1 MKQFLSL
8 FIFMMLIIISS
19 CQEKA
24 KTGHSNVEVFN
35 QFSDLDNV
43 IQAHS
48 DKILVL
54 NFWATTCPPCIK
66 EMPHF
71 NELRDQFS
79 QDELEIWLV
88 SLDNLRRLEDKVYP
102 FVLKY
107 NLKPNVGLLAD
118 ENYSYW
124 TEKIDS
130 SWMGALPATLIK
142 YGDSTS
148 FKFGAY
154 ETYAELL
161 EDVKKIKPNK
171 VQKTAS
177 DDIRFDPVKWKVKKG
192 GEYPYRDQMLNDLVT
207 NDSIRSLNQKQLI
220 NLLGEPKRTE
230 NNHLF
235 YLISEKKAVITLHT
249 KTLVIKYKDENELEW
264 MKIHQ

>member
-1 MKQFLSL
+1 M
-8 FIFMMLIIISS
+8 ISS

-24 KTGHSNVEVFN
+24 NTRQPNVEVFN
-35 QFSDLDNV
+35 QFSDLNK
-43 IQAHS
+43 IIEAHS
-48 DKILVL
+48 DKVLVL

-71 NELRDQFS
+71 NALRDQFPEE
-79 QDELEIWLV
+79 DLEVWLV
-88 SLDNLRRLEDKVYP
+88 SLDNVKRLEDKVFT
-102 FVLKY
+102 FVSKHQ
-107 NLKPNVGLLAD
+107 LKPNVGLLAD

-142 YGDSTS
+142 YGDNTS

-154 ETYAELL
+154 ETYGELL
-161 EDVKKIKPNK
+161 DDIKNIKPNEAL
-171 VQKTAS
+171 KTITS
-177 DDIRFDPVKWKVKKG
+177 DSKFDSVKWKVKKG
-192 GEYPYRDQMLNDLVT
+192 GEYPYRDQMLEDLVT
-207 NDSIRSLNQKQLI
+207 NDSIRSLSQKELI
-220 NLLGEPKRTE
+220 ALLGPPKKID

-235 YLISEKKAVITLHT
+235 YLISEKKAIITLHT
-249 KTLVIKYKDENELEW
+249 KTLVIKYKDEKELEW